1 VIREDINHRIKQPI
15 GPSENPMM
23 TNKKLKWCVVVLYDK
38 RALQGTDKELA
49 RRTRGR
55 QRKKWE
61 DITKECL
68 EWTGFTFGFPRWQ
81 LKNNKIWQELSRR
94 Q

>member
-38 RALQGTDKELA
+38 RALQGTGKKNERDKG
-49 RRTRGR
+49 RSGRTS
-55 QRKKWE
+55 
-61 DITKECL
+61 
-68 EWTGFTFGFPRWQ
+68 PRSAWSGQ
-81 LKNNKIWQELSRR
+81 ASPSASPDGS
-94 Q
+94 